1 MINSSPVTMQ
11 DLNTSVLFT
20 NRLKRFVI
28 NFSRNSLLSISVG
41 NLAGIMLTEEND
53 IELFLM
59 QKTKQNQTPAYKGN
73 VCYEKSIIYKSK
85 R

>member
-1 MINSSPVTMQ
+1 MISSSPVIRRG
-11 DLNTSVLFT
+11 LNASVLFT
-20 NRLKRFVI
+20 NRPKRFVI

-73 VCYEKSIIYKSK
+73 VCYESIIY
-85 R
+85 